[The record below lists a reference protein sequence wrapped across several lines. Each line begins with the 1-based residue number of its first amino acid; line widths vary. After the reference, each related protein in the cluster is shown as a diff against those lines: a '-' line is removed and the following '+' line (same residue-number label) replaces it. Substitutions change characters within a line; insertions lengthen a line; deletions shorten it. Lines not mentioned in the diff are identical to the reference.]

1 MHLNGLAV
9 NKSLTRKRY
18 LDVRRAEDMP
28 TPRRACYL
36 WRVKTYRA
44 PIVDL
49 HGSDALQGQSSDLAT
64 EGGKYWVN
72 GVRDSDTPLHISCE
86 VRGTLSVGTL
96 STVPR
101 NSDQRPRSPNG
112 QHTSR
117 KRPPY

>member
-9 NKSLTRKRY
+9 NITLTRKQCFN
-18 LDVRRAEDMP
+18 VRRAEDMP

-36 WRVKTYRA
+36 WRVKTNRA

-49 HGSDALQGQSSDLAT
+49 RGSDTLQGQSSDLAT
-64 EGGKYWVN
+64 EGGKHWVN
-72 GVRDSDTPLHISCE
+72 GARDSDAPLHISYE
-86 VRGTLSVGTL
+86 VRGTLSVGAL
-96 STVPR
+96 STVQR
-101 NSDQRPRSPNG
+101 NSDQRPRSPNA